1 MSVTRIEKPSF
12 AKQLQMCFSAFT
24 SAANPAGQL
33 LLLKK
38 PVLPNNCKCRKA
50 GWRGCCQTG
59 THKSKWGRVAD
70 DSSKQTNKQTNKS
83 GAERLKIAASR
94 RKKTEAMGL
103 EMQSGQY

>member
-12 AKQLQMCFSAFT
+12 AKQLQMCFSAVT

-38 PVLPNNCKCRKA
+38 PVLPNKCKCRKA
-50 GWRGCCQTG
+50 GRRGCCQTG

-70 DSSKQTNKQTNKS
+70 DSSKQTNKQT
-83 GAERLKIAASR
+83 RQQ
-94 RKKTEAMGL
+94 TEENG
-103 EMQSGQY
+103 SNGS